1 MVLKAR
7 RHSLNS
13 FSVPVSKTAT
23 MGSDVYYPSEPPF
36 GPVLNGTQVIVFY
49 HYRPNKPAGFAF
61 LALFAIATLAHL
73 LYLFRLRAW
82 FFIPLILGGIG
93 ASPSAPFTTYT

>member
-1 MVLKAR
+1 
-7 RHSLNS
+7 
-13 FSVPVSKTAT
+13 
-23 MGSDVYYPSEPPF
+23 MGSDDVYYPSEPPF

-49 HYRPNKPAGFAF
+49 HYRPNKPAGFAL